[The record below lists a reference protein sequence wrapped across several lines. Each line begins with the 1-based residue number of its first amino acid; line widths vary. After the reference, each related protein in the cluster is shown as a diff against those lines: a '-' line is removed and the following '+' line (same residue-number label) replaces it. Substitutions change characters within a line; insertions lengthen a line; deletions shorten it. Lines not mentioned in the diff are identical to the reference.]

1 MNISLNWL
9 KNYVDIP
16 SELSAEELAEK
27 ITMSIVEV
35 ESFYRQA
42 DNLENII
49 IGQIKKINKHPNAD
63 KLKVCDVSAGKK
75 GSFKI
80 VCGGNNLRENMFIAL
95 ALVGAKIKW
104 HGEGDLIVLEKAKIR
119 GVESEGMICA
129 AEEIGL
135 PSKYIIEGGIA
146 DLDLDKSQIGQDI
159 VSALNLN
166 DIIFEIDNKSL
177 TNRPDLWG
185 HYGLARDLAALLNVR
200 FKSLIFSSKFKIKKK
215 HKLEVHIKNQ
225 DACPRYM
232 GVIMDNIKVGP
243 SPEWLASSLE
253 KVGIRSINN
262 IVDITNFVMLELG
275 QPMHAFDIRE
285 IKDEKII
292 VQKASTFTSSSAKA
306 TEDKKASADR
316 QTGKKFISLD
326 EEERKLNQDDLLIC
340 DSQRAVALAGIM
352 GGLNS
357 EIKDDT
363 KSILIEAAN
372 FEPVG
377 IRKTSAHLGL
387 RTDSSTRFEKG
398 LDPNLVKEAMMRAIE
413 LIRQLNVNS
422 FVASRIVDK
431 DFSKQEKIVIDLN
444 FDFINK
450 KIGEELPPKTIIDI
464 LKKLNF
470 GIKEKKDRL
479 EVSVPS
485 YRSTGDINIPE
496 DLIEEISR
504 IYGYDNIKI
513 QAPKIK
519 LSANYEDKILGLE
532 KKLKNFI
539 SLALGYNEVYNY
551 SMVSEEDIQKV
562 FGQPDDYIAIA
573 NAVSKNLK
581 YLRNDLFLNLLKNVQ
596 DNLRY
601 FSNFKLFEIGRVF
614 QKKEGDFKSK
624 KDVEQFLPEQNK
636 TLDLIWVGDDNKFLK
651 FKGDF
656 NLILDKLNLN
666 YHVNLAEQKL
676 IKKEFC
682 LEYVCDNQPIGF
694 LGEVKKNILQNFDIE
709 KKVFYARLN
718 LDIILKYIKPSKK
731 YQEISKY
738 PSMVQDISMIVN
750 YSAKWQDIEEKIN
763 ALSPLII
770 DVDLFD
776 IYEGQ
781 NIEKNKRS
789 LAFHITF
796 HNFQKTL
803 VSAEVEKIMQEVKE
817 ILVKD
822 FHAEIR
828 D

>member
-1 MNISLNWL
+1 MT
-9 KNYVDIP
+9 VM
-16 SELSAEELAEK
+16 SAS
-27 ITMSIVEV
+27 TTIVV
-35 ESFYRQA
+35 IAFF
-42 DNLENII
+42 II
-49 IGQIKKINKHPNAD
+49 IPPLSWNKSNNLSPRKSICLSNCRSP
-63 KLKVCDVSAGKK
+63 KL
-75 GSFKI
+75 FLI
-80 VCGGNNLRENMFIAL
+80 FFGNNFVSLFV
-95 ALVGAKIKW
+95 LV
-104 HGEGDLIVLEKAKIR
+104 KAS
-119 GVESEGMICA
+119 GYFTDS

-146 DLDLDKSQIGQDI
+146 DLDLDKSQIGQDN

-200 FKSLIFSSKFKIKKK
+200 FKSLIFPSKFKIKKK
-215 HKLEVHIKNQ
+215 HKLEVQIKDQN
-225 DACPRYM
+225 ACPRYM
-232 GVIMDNIKVGP
+232 GVIMDNIKVGS

-285 IKDEKII
+285 IKDEKVI
-292 VQKASTFTSSSAKA
+292 VQKASTFATSSA
-306 TEDKKASADR
+306 TSFATLPAGRQEASEVKKASSFDKSSEDKSEVKKASVDKA
-316 QTGKKFISLD
+316 TGQKFITLD

-340 DSQRAVALAGIM
+340 DGQRAVALAGIM

-377 IRKTSAHLGL
+377 IRKTSACLGL
-387 RTDSSTRFEKG
+387 RTDSSSRFEKG
-398 LDPNLVKEAMMRAIE
+398 LDPNLVQEAIMRAIE
-413 LIRQLNVNS
+413 LIRQLNINS
-422 FVASRIVDK
+422 FVASKIVDK
-431 DFSKQEKIVIDLN
+431 NFSKQEKIVIDLN

-450 KIGEELPPKTIIDI
+450 KIGEELPSKTIIDI
-464 LKKLNF
+464 LRKLNF
-470 GIKEKKDRL
+470 GVKEKKDRL
-479 EVSVPS
+479 EVLVPP

-519 LSANYEDKILGLE
+519 LSANYEDKILDLE
-532 KKLKNFI
+532 KKLKNFV

-551 SMVSEEDIQKV
+551 SMVAEEDIQKV
-562 FGQPDDYIAIA
+562 FSQPDDYITIA

-624 KDVEQFLPEQNK
+624 KDAEQFLPEQTK
-636 TLDLIWVGDDNKFLK
+636 TLDLVWVGDDNKFLK

-666 YHVNLAEQKL
+666 YQANLTEQKL
-676 IKKEFC
+676 IKKEFG
-682 LEYVCDNQPIGF
+682 LEYVCDNQSIGF
-694 LGEVKKNILQNFDIE
+694 LGEIKKNILQNFNIE

-718 LDIILKYIKPSKK
+718 LDIILKCIKPNKK

-750 YSAKWQDIEEKIN
+750 YSVKWQDIEEKIN

-796 HNFQKTL
+796 HNLQKTL